1 MLHKSSTSINVEW
14 ALLSSVVFLSKT
26 FISFKV
32 VPQDID
38 ITITRHVV
46 FILHLPRI

>member
-1 MLHKSSTSINVEW
+1 MLHKSSPSINVEW

-38 ITITRHVV
+38 ITRHVV